1 MRAEIRVKMELIGC
15 YVTKSLCNL
24 KEIANDGYDT
34 RLQWSHN
41 GMLVSSIVCF
51 HLIFQ
56 PKIMLK
62 KACRLSQLVR
72 AIAESN
78 ASVKL
83 GLTAYLGNNEDQQL
97 WIYQWHKQQ
106 PSDRMGRPDT
116 GSPRLW
122 GLLS

>member
-1 MRAEIRVKMELIGC
+1 MVPQWHACVEHRVFSFDISAKDH
-15 YVTKSLCNL
+15 
-24 KEIANDGYDT
+24 A
-34 RLQWSHN
+34 
-41 GMLVSSIVCF
+41 
-51 HLIFQ
+51 
-56 PKIMLK
+56 K

-83 GLTAYLGNNEDQQL
+83 GLTAYLGNNEDQQS
-97 WIYQWHKQQ
+97 WIYQRHKQQ